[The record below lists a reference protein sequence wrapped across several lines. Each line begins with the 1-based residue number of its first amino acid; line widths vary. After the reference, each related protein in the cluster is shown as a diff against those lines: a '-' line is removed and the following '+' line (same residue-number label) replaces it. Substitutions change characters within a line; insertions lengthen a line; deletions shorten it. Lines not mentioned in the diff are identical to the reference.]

1 MSALFEDYTEL
12 AFVPCQ
18 NYSILQMI
26 ILLGN

>member
-12 AFVPCQ
+12 ALVHCQ
-18 NYSILQMI
+18 NYFILQMI